1 MSFIKNTFKTGSF
14 MMATAIMFV
23 TACNKEPEQI
33 LGPTPPVPTGLSLG
47 ETLAAR
53 PTDSLYYR
61 MVVRSGLLPTI
72 SNKANTYTIFV
83 ADNVA
88 MRQFVNAASGGAI
101 PVGAPDAV
109 HSNFI
114 STMLPAAS
122 AAGIVGYNITPQSL
136 MTSAIPATFPN
147 QQLPSI
153 LNPAPTVSAFL
164 RLTIFPSTRNGAWLN
179 NGPLGAPLNLVTAN
193 GIIHHTAIVITPPSR
208 FLWNRIDT
216 DAGLTYLKAA
226 IIRADSGTAAPGTL
240 QGALLNIGANLTVF
254 APTDAAFQAT
264 LTGAIARGL
273 IAMGVPPAT
282 ALAQAT
288 ALAAS
293 PTVFTNPALYG
304 VLSAQTVKGIVVY
317 HILGNRAFTNN
328 FPTVTTSYPTLLNGA
343 IATHP
348 GVALTAV
355 FGTPFV
361 SSATVK
367 GIGNAT
373 ASNLIINTVPLT
385 PDPNGTSDQHYLNGV
400 LHKINQVLLPQ

>member
-1 MSFIKNTFKTGSF
+1 
-14 MMATAIMFV
+14 MATAIMFA
-23 TACNKEPEQI
+23 TACNKEPEEI
-33 LGPTPPVPTGLSLG
+33 LGPTPVIPTGLSIG
-47 ETLAAR
+47 ETLAAT
-53 PTDSLYYR
+53 PSDSLYYR
-61 MVVRSGLLPTI
+61 MVVRGGLLPTL

-101 PVGAPDAV
+101 PVAAPDAV
-109 HSNFI
+109 HSGFI
-114 STMLPAAS
+114 STMLPVAS
-122 AAGIVGYNITPQSL
+122 AAGIVSYNTTPQRLPS
-136 MTSAIPATFPN
+136 SSIPATFPN
-147 QQLPSI
+147 IQYPSI
-153 LNPAPTVSAFL
+153 LNPAPTLSAFL

-179 NGPLGAPLNLVTAN
+179 NGPLGSPLNVTTAN
-193 GIIHHTAIVITPPSR
+193 GIIHHTAIVTTPPSR
-208 FLWNRIDT
+208 YLWNRIDT

-254 APTDAAFQAT
+254 APTDAAFQTT
-264 LTGAIARGL
+264 LTGAIAQGL

-293 PTVFTNPALYG
+293 PTVFTNPALFS

-343 IATHP
+343 VALHP
-348 GVALTAV
+348 GVALTAT

-367 GIGNAT
+367 GLGNAT
-373 ASNLIINTVPLT
+373 AADLIINAVPLT
-385 PDPNGTSDQHYLNGV
+385 PDPVGTSDQHYLNGV

>member
-1 MSFIKNTFKTGSF
+1 MNFIKNTFQTGSF
-14 MMATAIMFV
+14 MIATAILFA
-23 TACNKEPEQI
+23 TACNKEPEKI
-33 LGPTPPVPTGLSLG
+33 LGPMPVTPTGLSLG
-47 ETLAAR
+47 ETLAAT
-53 PTDSLYYR
+53 PSDSLYYR
-61 MVVRSGLLPTI
+61 MVVRGGLLPLI

-88 MRQFVNAASGGAI
+88 MRQFVSAATGGAI

-114 STMLPAAS
+114 ATMLPAAS
-122 AAGIVGYNITPQSL
+122 AAGIVSYNITPQSL
-136 MTSAIPATFPN
+136 PSSAIPATFPN
-147 QQLPSI
+147 LQYPSI
-153 LNPAPTVSAFL
+153 LNPAPTLSAFL

-179 NGPLGAPLNLVTAN
+179 NRPLSTPLNVITAN
-193 GIIHHTAIVITPPSR
+193 GIIHHTAIVTTPPSR
-208 FLWNRIDT
+208 YLWNRIDT

-226 IIRADSGTAAPGTL
+226 VIRADSGTASPGTL

-254 APTDAAFQAT
+254 APTDSAFQAT
-264 LTGAIARGL
+264 LTGAIAQGL

-293 PTVFTNPALYG
+293 PTVFSNPALYS
-304 VLSAQTVKGIVVY
+304 VLSAQTIKGIVVY

-328 FPTVTTSYPTLLNGA
+328 FPVVTTSYPTLLNGA
-343 IATHP
+343 IASHP
-348 GVALTAV
+348 GIALTAI

-361 SSATVK
+361 TSATVK

-373 ASNLIINTVPLT
+373 ASSLFINAVPLT

-400 LHKINQVLLPQ
+400 LHKINQVLLPR